1 MTPFAS
7 QVTIKKKKVYQAPKS
22 FQSVADYNI
31 IWNNNRIHLLT
42 QEEEHSTLFL
52 SRTSSFVERYGEP
65 TTCWGQLFLGGN
77 SPHAH
82 RRVCVCCLFWY
93 CRFLESF
100 FCMLIYSKHFLFLKL
115 SHLGSVWS
123 WQRFHLHISRLGPSS
138 RSRRLHRVSLEKN
151 NKKINIFWMIRRDS
165 LLRSCFYNV
174 CWYQTDHWPM
184 GGRAGR
190 RHCLITG
197 VAQWFSIGIC
207 CFRLKKKVLRV

>member
-1 MTPFAS
+1 MGIREMTPFAS
-7 QVTIKKKKVYQAPKS
+7 QVTIKKKVYQAPKS

-82 RRVCVCCLFWY
+82 RCVCVCVFVVCFDIVV
-93 CRFLESF
+93 FSKA

-138 RSRRLHRVSLEKN
+138 RSRRLHRVSLEKTTR
-151 NKKINIFWMIRRDS
+151 K
-165 LLRSCFYNV
+165 
-174 CWYQTDHWPM
+174 
-184 GGRAGR
+184 
-190 RHCLITG
+190 
-197 VAQWFSIGIC
+197 
-207 CFRLKKKVLRV
+207 